1 MNSEPSRKLRRIAHR
16 KARVRRFPF
25 APENDGVYIAAISTA
40 VRHPSRAPRG
50 VAIIALLL
58 IAAVVGWLLLRSNP
72 HEYRLIFPS
81 AGQLVKGDVVRVGG
95 TGVGSVT
102 KVGLSEDDQA
112 EIDIAVKDSYGPLH
126 QGSTATIRA
135 EGLTGVASRYVDIN
149 PAPNFKP
156 VIEDHSIIQG
166 DKTTSIVEIDQ
177 LFNTLDKK
185 TRNGLAGFI
194 QGSAD
199 WYDGHAT
206 AANVSAGEFP
216 KTLATLSAV
225 ADELTRDS
233 GAFEELL
240 VKASQATSALA
251 EHRDAVTGLVSN
263 TRQTAAALASDTA
276 SLTQALDEL
285 PTTLHKG
292 SDTFASLRESLPALK
307 ALTDSTKANAQDLP
321 SFLHDLTPVLRE
333 GTTSFAQLRKMFN
346 QPGTY
351 NDLLDTLRELP
362 ETARLSDRA
371 FPSGRKA
378 LKDSQPIF
386 SFARPYVPDAV
397 GWIAGYD
404 RAAAT
409 YDANGHYIRS
419 VPVFNA
425 YTFADDANGGT
436 LTPRPASE
444 RGTNPALSFGN
455 TRRCPGTSVFAPADR
470 SAPFVDDGPLA
481 NADCD
486 PAQTVRANG

>member
-1 MNSEPSRKLRRIAHR
+1 MNRER
-16 KARVRRFPF
+16 RVRRFPF
-25 APENDGVYIAAISTA
+25 APENDGVYIAAIATA
-40 VRHPSRAPRG
+40 ARHPSRAPRG
-50 VAIIALLL
+50 VAIVALLL
-58 IAAVVGWLLLRSNP
+58 IAGVVAWLLLRSNP

-112 EIDIAVKDSYGPLH
+112 QIDIKIKDSYGPLH
-126 QGSTATIRA
+126 QGTSATIRA

-149 PAPNFKP
+149 PAPEFKP
-156 VIEDHSIIQG
+156 VIDDHSIIHG

-177 LFNTLDKK
+177 LFDTLDKK
-185 TRNGLAGFI
+185 TRDGLAGFI
-194 QGSAD
+194 KGSAD

-233 GAFEELL
+233 GAFEEFLI
-240 VKASQATSALA
+240 KASQATSALA
-251 EHRDAVTGLVSN
+251 EHRDALTGLVSN
-263 TRQTAAALASDTA
+263 TRETAAALTSDTA
-276 SLTQALDEL
+276 SLTQALDEV
-285 PTTLHKG
+285 PTALDKG
-292 SDTFASLRESLPALK
+292 SDTFVTLRQALPD
-307 ALTDSTKANAQDLP
+307 LTKLSDATKANTKQLAP
-321 SFLHDLTPVLRE
+321 FLEDLTPVLRE
-333 GTTSFAQLRKMFN
+333 ATPTFAQLSKMFA
-346 QPGTY
+346 QPGQY
-351 NDLLDTLRELP
+351 NDLLDALRELP
-362 ETARLSDRA
+362 ATARLTDRG
-371 FPSGRKA
+371 FPAQRKA
-378 LKDSQPIF
+378 LKESEPIF
-386 SFARPYVPDAV
+386 SYARPYIPDAV
-397 GWIAGYD
+397 GWLTGYD

-425 YTFADDANGGT
+425 YTFADDGSGGT
-436 LTPRPASE
+436 LTPRPAAE

-470 SAPFVDDGPLA
+470 SVPFVDDGPLA

-486 PAQTVRANG
+486 PSQSVRANG

>member
-1 MNSEPSRKLRRIAHR
+1 M
-16 KARVRRFPF
+16 
-25 APENDGVYIAAISTA
+25 GV
-40 VRHPSRAPRG
+40 
-50 VAIIALLL
+50 VA
-58 IAAVVGWLLLRSNP
+58 WLLLRSNP

-112 EIDIAVKDSYGPLH
+112 QIDIKIKDSYGPLH
-126 QGSTATIRA
+126 QGTSATIRA

-149 PAPNFKP
+149 PAPEFKP
-156 VIEDHSIIQG
+156 VIDDHAIIKG

-177 LFNTLDKK
+177 LFNTLDGK
-185 TRNGLAGFI
+185 TRKGLADFI
-194 QGSAD
+194 KGSAA

-206 AANVSAGEFP
+206 AANVSAEEFP
-216 KTLATLSAV
+216 KTLATLNAV

-233 GAFEELL
+233 GAFEELI

-263 TRQTAAALASDTA
+263 TRETAAALASDTA
-276 SLTQALDEL
+276 SLTQALDDL
-285 PTTLHKG
+285 PGALDKG
-292 SDTFASLRESLPALK
+292 SDTFVTLRQALPDLK
-307 ALTDSTKANAQDLP
+307 KLSDSTKVNAKDLAP
-321 SFLHDLTPVLRE
+321 LLHDLTPVLQE
-333 GTTSFAQLRKMFN
+333 TGPTFAQLRKMFS
-346 QPGTY
+346 QPGAY

-362 ETARLSDRA
+362 ETARLSDSA

-386 SFARPYVPDAV
+386 SFARPYIPDAV
-397 GWIAGYD
+397 GWLTGYD

-425 YTFADDANGGT
+425 YTFNDDGSGGT
-436 LTPRPASE
+436 LTPRPAAE

-455 TRRCPGTSVFAPADR
+455 TNRCPGTSVFAPSDR

-481 NADCD
+481 NPDCD
-486 PAQTVRANG
+486 TTQTVRASG

>member
-1 MNSEPSRKLRRIAHR
+1 MNSDPSRKLRRIAHR
-16 KARVRRFPF
+16 RNGVRRFTF

-50 VAIIALLL
+50 VAIVALLL
-58 IAAVVGWLLLRSNP
+58 TAAVVAWLLLRSNP

-112 EIDIAVKDSYGPLH
+112 EIDIKIKDSYGPLH
-126 QGSTATIRA
+126 EGSTATIRA
-135 EGLTGVASRYVDIN
+135 EGLTGVASRYVDIS
-149 PAPNFKP
+149 PAPEFKP
-156 VIEDHSIIQG
+156 KIEDHSIIQG

-185 TRNGLAGFI
+185 TRDGLAGFI
-194 QGSAD
+194 KGSAD

-233 GAFEELL
+233 GAFEELV

-251 EHRDAVTGLVSN
+251 EHADAITGLVSN
-263 TRQTAAALASDTA
+263 TRETAAAIASDTS
-276 SLTQALDEL
+276 SLTQALDNL
-285 PTTLHKG
+285 PAALDKG
-292 SDTFASLRESLPALK
+292 SNTFVSLRQTLPALTE
-307 ALTDSTKANAQDLP
+307 LSDSTKANAQDLAP
-321 SFLHDLTPVLRE
+321 FLHDLTPVLQRSVP
-333 GTTSFAQLRKMFN
+333 TFSRLRKMFA
-346 QPGTY
+346 QPGSY

-362 ETARLSDRA
+362 QTAAASDKA

-378 LKDSQPIF
+378 LTQSQPIF
-386 SFARPYVPDAV
+386 SFARPYIPDAV
-397 GWIAGYD
+397 AWLTGYD

-436 LTPRPASE
+436 LTPRPAAD

-455 TRRCPGTSVFAPADR
+455 TRRCPGTSVFAPADK

-486 PAQTVRANG
+486 PSQTVRASG